1 MTDHRRSAA
10 TPADGTGSFVAFS
23 ELTVAC
29 EGREALVGAFRS
41 RLGAVESAPGFQRL
55 EVWAD
60 VTDPSAFTMV
70 SWWDSREEFRA
81 YMRSD
86 RHRESHDRIPV
97 GDHAP
102 RPAGFRR
109 FQVVAT

>member
-1 MTDHRRSAA
+1 MTDHRRPGPHQEGGEA
-10 TPADGTGSFVAFS
+10 FVAFS
-23 ELTVAC
+23 ELTVAP
-29 EGREALVGAFRS
+29 EGRGALIEAFRE

-60 VTDPSAFTMV
+60 HADPSAFTMV
-70 SWWDSREEFRA
+70 SWWDSREEFLD

-86 RHRESHDRIPV
+86 IHRESHDRIPG

-102 RPAGFRR
+102 KAAGFRR
-109 FQVVAT
+109 FGVVAT